1 MKDICKQ
8 IKEKQKLRN
17 NLLDLGLICTL
28 VGPTGPEGRMGEQG
42 PQGEKGEKGEDA
54 INFPSSVESM
64 FYTSYMDTKE
74 EGLLTISEPWLIPNP
89 NDNFEILNEH
99 ETLIKPGIYEITMAS
114 FISGA
119 DNTHGGIIYLQDEN
133 KTSIKDLYFKLE
145 QDEGKVMHFYQTS
158 LLRIENDT
166 KYSVFVSVLGDQLS
180 SNVKFSNINL
190 ILKKLYYNI

>member
-28 VGPTGPEGRMGEQG
+28 VGPTGPEGRMGKQG
-42 PQGEKGEKGEDA
+42 PQGEKGEDA
-54 INFPSSVESM
+54 INFPPSVESM

-99 ETLIKPGIYEITMAS
+99 EILIKPGIYEITMAS

>member
-28 VGPTGPEGRMGEQG
+28 VGPTGPEGRMGKQG
-42 PQGEKGEKGEDA
+42 PQGEKGEDA

-74 EGLLTISEPWLIPNP
+74 DGLLTISEPWLIPNP

-99 ETLIKPGIYEITMAS
+99 EILIKPGIYEITMAS

-166 KYSVFVSVLGDQLS
+166 KYSVFVNVLGDQLS

-190 ILKKLYYNI
+190 ILKKLYYNV

>member
-28 VGPTGPEGRMGEQG
+28 VGPTGPEGRMGKQG
-42 PQGEKGEKGEDA
+42 PQGEKGEDA

-64 FYTSYMDTKE
+64 FYTSYIDTKE

-99 ETLIKPGIYEITMAS
+99 EILIKPGIYEITMAS
-114 FISGA
+114 FISGV

-190 ILKKLYYNI
+190 ILKKLYYNV

>member
-8 IKEKQKLRN
+8 IKEKQKIRN

-42 PQGEKGEKGEDA
+42 PQGEKGEDA

-74 EGLLTISEPWLIPNP
+74 EGLLTISEPWLIPNS

-99 ETLIKPGIYEITMAS
+99 EILIKPGIYEITMAS

-190 ILKKLYYNI
+190 ILKKLYYNV

>member
-28 VGPTGPEGRMGEQG
+28 VGPTGPEGRMGKQG
-42 PQGEKGEKGEDA
+42 PQGEKGEDA

-99 ETLIKPGIYEITMAS
+99 EILIKPGIYEITMAS
-114 FISGA
+114 FISGV

-190 ILKKLYYNI
+190 IFKKLYYNI

>member
-28 VGPTGPEGRMGEQG
+28 VGPTGPEGKMGEQG
-42 PQGEKGEKGEDA
+42 PQGEKGEDA

-89 NDNFEILNEH
+89 NDNFKILNEH
-99 ETLIKPGIYEITMAS
+99 EILIKPGIYEITMAS

>member
-28 VGPTGPEGRMGEQG
+28 VGPTGPEGRMGKQG
-42 PQGEKGEKGEDA
+42 PQGEKGEDA

-74 EGLLTISEPWLIPNP
+74 DGLLTISEPWLIPNP

-99 ETLIKPGIYEITMAS
+99 EILIKPGIYEITMAS

-119 DNTHGGIIYLQDEN
+119 DNNHGGIIYLQDEN

-145 QDEGKVMHFYQTS
+145 QEEGKVMHFYQTS